1 MTDKVFVDGVKITKK
16 ETKFGTIYKF
26 GIKAETFMDFIA
38 KYINEKGYVNLDL
51 KKSIKDK
58 WYLEL
63 DTYYMNKEGKE
74 QEGDNLCSF
83 DDMTTADFD
92 DSEVP
97 F

>member
-1 MTDKVFVDGVKITKK
+1 MTDKVFAEGVKITEK

-26 GIKAETFMDFIA
+26 GIKAEIFMDFIA

-51 KKSIKDK
+51 KKSSKDK

-63 DTYYMNKEGKE
+63 DTYYMNKEEKE

-83 DDMTTADFD
+83 DDMTTVDFD

>member
-1 MTDKVFVDGVKITKK
+1 MTDKVFAQGVKVVEK
-16 ETKFGTIYKF
+16 ETKFGSIYKF

-51 KKSIKDK
+51 KKSSKDK

-63 DTYYMNKEGKE
+63 DTYE
-74 QEGDNLCSF
+74 QEEGNICSF
-83 DDMTTADFD
+83 DDMTTEDFD
-92 DSEVP
+92 TEIP